1 MHKALPLHLH
11 PPTRT
16 GNSTPE
22 TENRPLAPACQE
34 VCVSSDHRQG
44 QPAKRPKP
52 APKTRLAAFSKGQ
65 RKKQCGLLV
74 EGVTLGVT
82 TTPPCPALM
91 SSLRIDSCLCMGMG
105 AGLGKPRP
113 VGVLSALKP
122 PAGSLPLVFQV
133 ASLHGPSHGPT
144 AGPQPKP
151 RPPTS
156 TTPLPTC
163 PFPFSSLAS
172 AVCILAGPCM
182 RLGWGGTL
190 PAGRLGP
197 FTPLGKFQWFG
208 PTASKGLVR
217 LGTWGGSGPRARAAG
232 VCRRDWVVIGSIG
245 SCS

>member
-1 MHKALPLHLH
+1 MP
-11 PPTRT
+11 
-16 GNSTPE
+16 
-22 TENRPLAPACQE
+22 
-34 VCVSSDHRQG
+34 
-44 QPAKRPKP
+44 QPAKKFVYRAIIVRGSLLKGPSLLPRPDSLRFQRVNAKNNVGCWW
-52 APKTRLAAFSKGQ
+52 KGS
-65 RKKQCGLLV
+65 RS
-74 EGVTLGVT
+74 LGVT

-105 AGLGKPRP
+105 VGLGKPRP

-208 PTASKGLVR
+208 PTARKGLVR